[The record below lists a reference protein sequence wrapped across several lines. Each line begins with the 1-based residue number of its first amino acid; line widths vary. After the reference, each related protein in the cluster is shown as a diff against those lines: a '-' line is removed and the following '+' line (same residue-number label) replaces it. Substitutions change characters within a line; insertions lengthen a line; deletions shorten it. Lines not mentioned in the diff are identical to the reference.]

1 MIEAAIRLFATNS
14 IDDVTIADIAAKVA
28 MTPAAVYYHFA
39 SKEQIL
45 LEGMR
50 QFGDDL
56 LGHMRDVRAPGTAAA
71 GPTPDAVRALLSD
84 VVEFVS
90 RRRPAG
96 AVYFV
101 SSNGLNPM
109 VEALRRE
116 VRHQLVGEFRHAVRA
131 SRGRLAMADAGVI
144 AVGLV
149 SLLETTAASMLTRD
163 SNYRALGPRRF
174 VEEVGAIADRIAGLE
189 PE

>member
-1 MIEAAIRLFATNS
+1 MRLFAATA
-14 IDDVTIADIAAKVA
+14 IDDVTIADIAAKVG

-50 QFGDDL
+50 GFGDDL
-56 LGHMRDVRAPGTAAA
+56 LAHTR
-71 GPTPDAVRALLSD
+71 
-84 VVEFVS
+84 S
-90 RRRPAG
+90 RRRPALVPG
-96 AVYFV
+96 VGSADAVQLVLADIVAFVAERRPASAVYFV

-116 VRHQLVGEFRHAVRA
+116 IRHELVDEFRHAVRA
-131 SRGRLAMADAGVI
+131 SRGPLALADAGVI

-163 SNYRALGPRRF
+163 RSYRALGPRRF
-174 VEEVGAIADRIAGLE
+174 MVEVGAIAARIAGANRE
-189 PE
+189 S